1 MTRGRPFGSM
11 RVLPS
16 GRVQVRYYGPDGL
29 RHRAPITFGTKTEAR
44 RWLSMMEADLARGR
58 WNGDDS
64 DGERL
69 ETYAARWISERP
81 GLSERSVALYQVLLR
96 LHIAPH
102 LGELGIRKITP
113 ASVRTWRQNLLESA
127 LGPSTVSKAYRL
139 LRAVLNT
146 AADDELIRRNPCRIK
161 GAGVEHP
168 EERPILTLTE
178 VMALADAIDR
188 RYRMLVLLAVF
199 ASLRWGELV
208 GLRKMDFDLESGLLR
223 VERSVSLVGARHVI
237 KKPKTAAGVRRIAL
251 PMWLLPDLEQHFLDY
266 SEQRQDG
273 RVFVG
278 PTGVTPARPNF
289 SPIWTRALA
298 KAGLSGIHVHDL
310 RHTGNHLAAI
320 SGASTRELMGRM
332 GHVSVNA
339 ALVYQHRTAS
349 RDRAIA
355 DSLDAMVAALNA
367 EASDRSGHVGGTATE

>member
-11 RVLPS
+11 RALAS
-16 GRVQVRYYGPDGL
+16 DRIQVRYYGPDGL
-29 RHRAPITFGTKTEAR
+29 RHKAPMTFGTKTEAR

-58 WNGDDS
+58 WDGDDS

-69 ETYAARWISERP
+69 SAYAARWIAERP
-81 GLSERSVALYQVLLR
+81 GLSERSVALYGGLLR
-96 LHIAPH
+96 LHIAPL
-102 LGELGIRKITP
+102 LGPVGLRKITP
-113 ASVRTWRQNLLESA
+113 AMVRTWRQGLLDSG
-127 LGPSTVSKAYRL
+127 LGVSTASKAYRL

-161 GAGVEHP
+161 GAGVERP
-168 EERPILTLTE
+168 EERPVLTLSE
-178 VMALADAIDR
+178 VMALADSIDA
-188 RYRMLVLLAVF
+188 RYRLVVLLAVF

-208 GLRKMDFDLESGLLR
+208 GLRKSDFDLDLGLVR
-223 VERSVSLVGARHVI
+223 VERSVSLVGARQLI
-237 KKPKTAAGVRRIAL
+237 KKPKTAAGVRTIAL
-251 PMWLLPDLEQHFLDY
+251 PMWLLPELERHFADY
-266 SEQRQDG
+266 SEQTVDG

-278 PTGVTPARPNF
+278 PTGVTPMRPNF
-289 SPIWTRALA
+289 SPIWARALA
-298 KAGLSGIHVHDL
+298 RSGLSGIHVHDL

-355 DSLDAMVAALNA
+355 DSLDAMVSALNRDA
-367 EASDRSGHVGGTATE
+367 AAGSGHVGGTTTG